1 MPDYILFVGRNT
13 KHKKHKQELKERQ
26 FEKKVRET
34 GWGVLIFISS
44 IFPSPFLQS
53 VNDSKN

>member
-1 MPDYILFVGRNT
+1 MPNYILFVGRNA

-34 GWGVLIFISS
+34 G
-44 IFPSPFLQS
+44 
-53 VNDSKN
+53 